1 MPVDLHLVFLL
12 LCLFEVKHFLCDFPL
27 QRRWMLQKVLPG
39 WEFLMPLTAHVGV
52 HGAFTLGL
60 VLWTGKYGLWWLA
73 LVDIAAHFIM
83 DRIKAGPR
91 YLGRYRDRETAAYWN
106 ALGFDQMVH
115 HFTNFY
121 IVWQLVR

>member
-12 LCLFEVKHFLCDFPL
+12 LCIFEVKHFLCDFPL

-39 WEFLMPLTAHVGV
+39 WEFFAPLLVHCCV
-52 HGAFTLGL
+52 HGLFTLAI
-60 VLWTGKYGLWWLA
+60 VMYYKPGLWWLA

-91 YLGRYRDRETAAYWN
+91 YLGRFRDRDKSSYWN
-106 ALGFDQMVH
+106 ALGFDQMIH
-115 HFTNFY
+115 HLTNFY
-121 IVWQLVR
+121 IVLELVR